1 MKLYYAAFLLS
12 LVTTTLVKA
21 QNFGNITY
29 AHAVNI
35 SGKQRMLS
43 QRMTKIYLER
53 RSGKTE
59 TLNKQYQESLVEFN
73 ENFALLE
80 ANAVNSNSEV
90 IEAVKAEKKQWE
102 AYLQTFMFDK
112 NASME
117 VVVEKATNLL
127 KKCNNLVLAIEKEAK
142 EKTANSNADNTLVE
156 TVNISGKQRML
167 SQRFAMLY
175 IACTYNKKNGTAQF
189 CDQTVETLNK
199 LLAFRSSLSKN
210 KLNTPEISTKLET
223 VNSLLNSINVE
234 KLKNNGININE
245 LSKLSNTI
253 TKTYNDITGLY
264 AKL

>member
-1 MKLYYAAFLLS
+1 MKVYYIAFLLGLVATS
-12 LVTTTLVKA
+12 LTKA

-80 ANAVNSNSEV
+80 ANAIKSNTEV
-90 IEAVKAEKKQWE
+90 TEAVKAEKKQWE

-117 VVVEKATNLL
+117 VVVEKATELL
-127 KKCNNLVLAIEKEAK
+127 KICNNLVLAIEKEAK
-142 EKTANSNADNTLVE
+142 EKINNSNTDNSLVE

-175 IACTYNKKNGTAQF
+175 IACTYNKRNGSAQF
-189 CDQTVETLNK
+189 CDQTEETLNK
-199 LLAFRSSLSKN
+199 LVAFRNSLSEN
-210 KLNTPEISTKLET
+210 NLNTTEISTKLET
-223 VNSLLNSINVE
+223 VNALLNSIDVE
-234 KLKNNGININE
+234 KLKNNEIDIKE
-245 LSKLSNTI
+245 LSILSNTI
-253 TKTYNDITGLY
+253 TKTYNEITGLY